1 MIAYIVLFFT
11 MLYIGRFIVC
21 AFRVT
26 IRQGL
31 KQKPATF
38 RDIHREMFAPIARPA
53 LRVIDKALTPRNK
66 PDS

>member
-1 MIAYIVLFFT
+1 MIAYTVLAIA

-26 IRQGL
+26 IQQGL

-38 RDIHREMFAPIARPA
+38 RDIHREMFSPITRPA
-53 LRVIDKALTPRNK
+53 LRYIDRILEPRNK
-66 PDS
+66 P